1 MRETMQKIR
10 LKVWKF
16 LKKNAM
22 GWAIMLPGLVLFAF
36 YIWIPLFQNISL
48 SFFETAGTAKVKF
61 VGLEQYQI
69 LFQSRDFIQ
78 ALGNTFEYTLWSM
91 IIGFL
96 LPIII
101 ALILNEVVH
110 LRGLF
115 RTLIYFPNIVPGI
128 AVAIM
133 WMFLFDPNSYGV
145 LNSLFK
151 THHLWLN
158 NEKTVIPL
166 IVFTLTWKGAGATS
180 LIYLANLQT
189 IDKVYYEAARLEGA
203 SAWQRFRHVT
213 LPHLKGQIKMLLIV
227 QIISVFQVFYE
238 PLVMTKGGGP
248 NGVSSTLVQLIYQIA
263 FVEGNAGKAAALSVI
278 VALLLFMLTGFYFYF
293 GKERRKH
300 VGKIAK

>member
-1 MRETMQKIR
+1 
-10 LKVWKF
+10 
-16 LKKNAM
+16 
-22 GWAIMLPGLVLFAF
+22 MLPSLVLFAF

-48 SFFETAGTAKVKF
+48 SFYKTVGTKKIEF
-61 VGLEQYQI
+61 VGLDQYKI
-69 LFQSRDFIQ
+69 LFQSTDFLK
-78 ALGNTFEYTLWSM
+78 ALGNTFEYTIWSL

-101 ALILNEVVH
+101 ALLLNEIVH
-110 LRGLF
+110 FRGLF
-115 RTLIYFPNIVPGI
+115 RTLVYFPNIIPGI

-133 WMFLFDPNSYGV
+133 WMFLFDPNRYGV
-145 LNSLFK
+145 LNSLLK
-151 THHLWLN
+151 TEHLWLN

-203 SAWQRFRHVT
+203 SAFQRFRYVT
-213 LPHLKGQIKMLLIV
+213 IPQLKGQIKALLIV

-248 NGVSSTLVQLIYQIA
+248 NGASSTLVQLIYQIA
-263 FVEGNAGKAAALSVI
+263 FEELDAGKAAALSVI
-278 VALLLFMLTGFYFYF
+278 VALILFTLTGLYLYL
-293 GKERRKH
+293 GKERRKRH
-300 VGKIAK
+300 GEIAK